1 MVDSIS
7 APLDDRCAIESCRRT
22 KDEHRHYG
30 HAFVAASQLADL
42 KPRPRDPF
50 LNIRKMNDEERLG
63 AGLPAAEGEPMVMKD
78 EAREEPIV
86 TAPCVFN
93 DCGRPKTNHRG
104 RIGHRYLAPDAPEP
118 DTVASESND
127 VNDNVTSEPKSLKQM
142 TLGILASILNVLIAS
157 YPDAIEKER
166 VAEMAEASV
175 TSSGFANNLGAM
187 RSLGIIDYP
196 SPGKVVAKP
205 VLFLE
210 E

>member
-78 EAREEPIV
+78 EPREEPIV

-118 DTVASESND
+118 AGAESND
-127 VNDNVTSEPKSLKQM
+127 VNDELTSEPKSLKQM
-142 TLGILASILNVLIAS
+142 TLGILASIID
-157 YPDAIEKER
+157 DAIRSMNTPSIPMIDDLHISPEFNIDRSAIIAAKVTVKFSVAGDIER
-166 VAEMAEASV
+166 
-175 TSSGFANNLGAM
+175 
-187 RSLGIIDYP
+187 
-196 SPGKVVAKP
+196 
-205 VLFLE
+205 
-210 E
+210 